1 MTVEKFKALI
11 EQRYVIRCSDIS
23 ERNSVLELLILL
35 GYRVNDASME
45 YLKPGNVDDK
55 YLHPGM
61 GSYEDA
67 ICCYKIIGSV
77 KNIGF
82 SEVKDLIGYLDTSI
96 DERSSDEFSEDFAA
110 LMC

>member
-11 EQRYVIRCSDIS
+11 EQRYVIRCDDIS
-23 ERNSVLELLILL
+23 ERNLVLELLVLL
-35 GYRVNDASME
+35 GYRVNSASME
-45 YLKPGNVDDK
+45 YLNPGNMDDK

-61 GSYEDA
+61 SSYENV
-67 ICCYKIIGSV
+67 ICCRRRIDDV

-82 SEVKDLIGYLDTSI
+82 SEVKNLIDYLDTSI
-96 DERSSDEFSEDFAA
+96 DERSFDEFSKNFTA